1 MIGFFN
7 INKPKGLSSAQVVA
21 KIKHICP
28 KGTKVGHMGTLDPMA
43 SGVLPI
49 AVGRATR
56 LFDLMQNKQK
66 EYIATFKFGYAT
78 DTLDATGKILEKT
91 NILPTAKDIKAV
103 LPSFIG
109 EIEQIPPSFSA
120 KMVEGTRAYDL
131 ARGGKQVMLKPCKV
145 NIFDI
150 QLLQE
155 LKKDEF
161 AFKIV
166 CGSGTY
172 IRSICRDIAIKLGTL
187 ATMTELVRTKT
198 GKFDIE
204 NAKVF
209 DHITTKDIVS
219 IDEVFD
225 YPKIALSDDE
235 LTTLLQGKKVCFA
248 QLDGMFFGV
257 YDNKIQLV
265 LKIKNGTCFDK
276 IWLR

>member
-7 INKPKGLSSAQVVA
+7 INKPSGVSSAQVVA
-21 KIKHICP
+21 KIKHMCP
-28 KGTKVGHMGTLDPMA
+28 KATKVGHMGTLDPMA

-66 EYIATFKFGYAT
+66 EYIATFKFGYST
-78 DTLDATGKILEKT
+78 NTLDATGEIVEKT
-91 NILPTAKDIKAV
+91 NVLPSAKEIEAV
-103 LPSFIG
+103 LPSFVG

-120 KMVEGTRAYDL
+120 KNVEGTRAYKL
-131 ARGGKQVMLKPCKV
+131 ARNGKQVVLKSCKV
-145 NIFDI
+145 KIFDI
-150 QLLQE
+150 QLLKE

-161 AFKIV
+161 VFKIV

-172 IRSICRDIAIKLGTL
+172 IRSLCRDIASKLGTL
-187 ATMTELVRTKT
+187 ATMTALIRTKT
-198 GKFDIE
+198 GNFDIGA
-204 NAKVF
+204 AKNF
-209 DHITTKDIVS
+209 ACITAKDIVP

-225 YPKIALSDDE
+225 YPKITLMGDE
-235 LTTLLQGKKVCFA
+235 LTTLLQGKKVCFS
-248 QLDGMFFGV
+248 QQNGMFFGI

-265 LKIKNGTCFDK
+265 LKIKNGICVDK